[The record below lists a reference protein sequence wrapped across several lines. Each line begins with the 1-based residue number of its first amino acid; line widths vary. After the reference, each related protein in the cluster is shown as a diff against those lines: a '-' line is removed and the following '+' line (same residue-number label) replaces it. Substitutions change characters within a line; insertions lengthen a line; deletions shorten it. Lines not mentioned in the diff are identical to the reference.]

1 MIHLFLFQIHIHGET
16 SPENIKS
23 GPELGNMHI
32 NAYMPS
38 LSELTDLLSNPKVLH
53 YLYPS
58 GAFIHANKYMP
69 FPTSEDNIRNVLEKG
84 LVVISGKIESNDFAL
99 STLYV
104 HQCPFGVRL
113 AISYDGIPDSNI
125 IKAHILKASEYTA
138 ALWLPKLN
146 NQQIKN
152 PKIRISIQSPCIENP
167 DSIWELLRETFNCE
181 FNEEVTLKFG
191 LFEMPY
197 K

>member
-1 MIHLFLFQIHIHGET
+1 MIHLSLFQIHIHGET

-38 LSELTDLLSNPKVLH
+38 LSELTDLSNPKVLH
-53 YLYPS
+53 YLYPN
-58 GAFIHANKYMP
+58 GAFIHADKYIP
-69 FPTSEDNIRNVLEKG
+69 FPTSEYYVRNVLEKG

-104 HQCPFGVRL
+104 HPCPFGVRL

-152 PKIRISIQSPCIENP
+152 PKIRISILSPCIENP
-167 DSIWELLRETFNCE
+167 DSIWEFLKETFNCE
-181 FNEEVTLKFG
+181 NNEEATLKYVF
-191 LFEMPY
+191 FEMPY